1 MSISTISCA
10 SCGANIHPSDEYSEE
25 GCPIC
30 GGEIHTEEVK
40 SIQLELELLAGKQD
54 TKELF

>member
-10 SCGANIHPSDEYSEE
+10 SCGAAIHPSDEYSEE

-30 GGEIHTEEVK
+30 GGEIHTEETK
-40 SIQLELELLAGKQD
+40 SLQMELEFLAKEQD